1 MSYREL
7 DAGHEFDTHLGGDHE
22 DTTDRDRWPR

>member
-7 DAGHEFDTHLGGDHE
+7 DAGHEFDTHRGGDHE
-22 DTTDRDRWPR
+22 DITDRDRWPR